1 MAKQTFREQ
10 SEEADYGRAVI
21 EGMRGVIHWKKL
33 LGSEGL
39 EGWRSTDE
47 GRSLDEAWSRKEDGI
62 LGADVT
68 NEGECLVTGEATWN
82 DYELALLITPLAG
95 GNAQVLVRMSEDL
108 KCWYLIDL
116 MLGWQAIQVCRVD
129 LRSGG
134 SGLERLSVVNCPIA
148 TGQEYD
154 LMVAARGASITT
166 YLDGKLMNQITD
178 FTYASGPVGLSVWQS
193 KTAFRDPQIRLLS

>member
-1 MAKQTFREQ
+1 MAKQTF
-10 SEEADYGRAVI
+10 
-21 EGMRGVIHWKKL
+21 
-33 LGSEGL
+33 
-39 EGWRSTDE
+39 
-47 GRSLDEAWSRKEDGI
+47 
-62 LGADVT
+62 
-68 NEGECLVTGEATWN
+68 NEGECLVTGEAPWN

-166 YLDGKLMNQITD
+166 YLDGKLMNQVTD

-193 KTAFRDPQIRLLS
+193 KTAFRDPRIRLLS